1 MNTQDMNN
9 IIQNYDNIEN
19 IDPSENWEF
28 NFQNKLDNARFS
40 KSNSVSKF
48 NLLVLVLIFVNV
60 GFVSNSL
67 KTDDTKSEDKG
78 TKYKT
83 IANELLITSNN

>member
-1 MNTQDMNN
+1 MNTQDMNKVM
-9 IIQNYDNIEN
+9 QNFDVLENIE
-19 IDPSENWEF
+19 PSENWEV

-40 KSNSVSKF
+40 KSESVSKF
-48 NLLVLVLIFVNV
+48 NLVVLVLILINV
-60 GFVSNSL
+60 GFVWNSL